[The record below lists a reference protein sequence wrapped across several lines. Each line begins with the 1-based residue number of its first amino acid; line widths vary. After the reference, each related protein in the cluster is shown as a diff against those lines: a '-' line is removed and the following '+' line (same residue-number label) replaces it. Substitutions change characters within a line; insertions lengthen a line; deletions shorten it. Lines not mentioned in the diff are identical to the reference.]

1 MRYCR
6 AMSASTHPGDADG
19 FAPEWVE
26 AALAA
31 ALSVRAAVPVLA
43 ISGLQGSGKSTFA
56 AQIARLARARGRHP
70 AVLSIDDV
78 YLTRAE
84 RQQRARAVH
93 PLLATRGPP
102 GTHDVGLACDLL
114 DALRAGRPATLPRFD
129 KLADD
134 RAPESAWERLE
145 VADLVIFEGWF
156 LGTPAERDDAL
167 REPLNA
173 LEREQDG
180 DGRWRRYCNDALRRD
195 YPALWRRF
203 DRLWFLQ
210 PPGFEV
216 VAGWRAQQ
224 ERELA
229 RARPDV
235 ASMDDAGVARFVQF
249 FERVSR
255 QALRTL
261 PDLADRTLAL
271 DERRRPR

>member
-1 MRYCR
+1 
-6 AMSASTHPGDADG
+6 MSASTHPGDADG

-229 RARPDV
+229 RARPDA